1 MVKLLLH
8 ADLLMLKVIEHLI
21 GLVVGMLIIV
31 GFLANALPGVAALV
45 VDSLLGK
52 DLSALFRVGGVAE
65 IHGGTID
72 LAVIDAL

>member
-1 MVKLLLH
+1 
-8 ADLLMLKVIEHLI
+8 MLEVIEHLI

-31 GFLANALPGVAALV
+31 GFLANALPGIAGLV
-45 VDSLLGK
+45 VDSLLGE